1 MRISLD
7 IWRQKNPR
15 DPGHFERHE
24 LADISE
30 HMSFLE
36 MLDVLNQ
43 RLVTEGK
50 DPVAF
55 DSDCREG
62 ICGMCGF
69 LINGEAHGPLRN
81 ATVCQTHMRHFKDG
95 DNLRLEP
102 WRAAAFPV
110 LRDLIVDRSA
120 LDRIVAAGGYI
131 ATRAGSAAEA
141 NAILVPKPDADK
153 AMEAAACIGCG
164 ACVASCPN
172 AAAALFTGAKVS
184 HLGYLPQ
191 GQPERMARA
200 ISMTNQAHAE
210 GFGHCTT
217 IGECEAVCPAGI
229 KLEVISRMNKDVI
242 KATMTGRAADVQPIA
257 ALPPSTV
264 TRFFESEKVAKES

>member
-50 DPVAF
+50 EPVAF

-81 ATVCQTHMRHFKDG
+81 ATVCQLHMRHFKDG
-95 DNLRLEP
+95 DNLRLE
-102 WRAAAFPV
+102 
-110 LRDLIVDRSA
+110 
-120 LDRIVAAGGYI
+120 
-131 ATRAGSAAEA
+131 
-141 NAILVPKPDADK
+141 
-153 AMEAAACIGCG
+153 
-164 ACVASCPN
+164 
-172 AAAALFTGAKVS
+172 
-184 HLGYLPQ
+184 
-191 GQPERMARA
+191 
-200 ISMTNQAHAE
+200 
-210 GFGHCTT
+210 
-217 IGECEAVCPAGI
+217 
-229 KLEVISRMNKDVI
+229 
-242 KATMTGRAADVQPIA
+242 
-257 ALPPSTV
+257 
-264 TRFFESEKVAKES
+264 